1 MLGPNQH
8 TDLAPCVEDLGTLP
22 PDARATW
29 NRRSCSI
36 SRHCYFGGL
45 SIRTSDPD
53 DAAGFVAAV
62 RSGDEAAF
70 GALTEP
76 YRRQLHVHCYRML
89 GSFDEAEDLVQET
102 LLRAWRGRA
111 GFEGRSMVRTWLYRI
126 ATNACLDHLESAQR
140 RLQSLESPQAGG
152 SNAVD
157 WLQPYPDRLLD
168 QIASSDS
175 EPDAV
180 VIAKET
186 IELAYLA
193 AIQYLPPRQRAVLI
207 LRDALGWSAKEAA
220 NLLDESVA
228 SVNSALH
235 RARSLM
241 RKRLPK
247 HRVEWSTASTP
258 TTAERKLLERY
269 MDATDRA
276 DVTAL
281 TALLREEVR
290 LTMPPY
296 PTWFQGRDEI
306 ANVFALATNPNLP
319 TYQGQFRT
327 VATAANM
334 QPAVAAYVRRPGD
347 SQYRALGLDVLR
359 LEGDLVIEITR
370 FVNADL
376 FATFGLPPTI

>member
-1 MLGPNQH
+1 MKAEE
-8 TDLAPCVEDLGTLP
+8 T
-22 PDARATW
+22 
-29 NRRSCSI
+29 
-36 SRHCYFGGL
+36 
-45 SIRTSDPD
+45 
-53 DAAGFVAAV
+53 AALVGAV

-70 GALTEP
+70 AALTEP

-126 ATNACLDHLESAQR
+126 ATNACLDVLETKSR
-140 RLQSLESPQAGG
+140 RLQSLESPQAGESG
-152 SNAVD
+152 AVD

-168 QIASSDS
+168 QVASSDS
-175 EPDAV
+175 QPDAL
-180 VIAKET
+180 VIARET

-193 AIQYLPPRQRAVLI
+193 AIQYLPPKQRAILI
-207 LRDALGWSAKEAA
+207 LRDALGWSAKETAS
-220 NLLDESVA
+220 LLDETVA

-247 HRVEWSTASTP
+247 PRLEWPAAAAPTA
-258 TTAERKLLERY
+258 AERRLLERY

-276 DVTAL
+276 DVAAL

-296 PTWFQGRDEI
+296 PTWFLGREDV
-306 ANVFALATNPNLP
+306 ATAFALSTDPDSP
-319 TYQGQFRT
+319 TYLGQFRT
-327 VATAANM
+327 LATAANR
-334 QPAVAAYVRRPGD
+334 QPALAGYVRRPGD
-347 SQYRALGLDVLR
+347 SEFRALGLDVLR
-359 LEGDLVIEITR
+359 LEGDLVVEITR
-370 FVNADL
+370 IVSADL
-376 FATFGLPPTI
+376 FPAFGLPPTL

>member
-1 MLGPNQH
+1 M
-8 TDLAPCVEDLGTLP
+8 
-22 PDARATW
+22 
-29 NRRSCSI
+29 
-36 SRHCYFGGL
+36 
-45 SIRTSDPD
+45 RTTDPD
-53 DAAGFVAAV
+53 DSAGFVAAV

-140 RLQSLESPQAGG
+140 RLQSLESPQAAG

-168 QIASSDS
+168 QVASSDS

-247 HRVEWSTASTP
+247 H
-258 TTAERKLLERY
+258 
-269 MDATDRA
+269 
-276 DVTAL
+276 
-281 TALLREEVR
+281 LREEVR

-306 ANVFALATNPNLP
+306 AKVFALATNPNLP

-347 SQYRALGLDVLR
+347 SEYRALGLDVLR